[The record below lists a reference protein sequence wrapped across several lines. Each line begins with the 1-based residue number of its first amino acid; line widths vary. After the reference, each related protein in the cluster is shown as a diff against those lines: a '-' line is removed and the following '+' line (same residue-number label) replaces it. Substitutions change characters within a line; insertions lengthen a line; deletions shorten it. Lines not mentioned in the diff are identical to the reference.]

1 MPRGGA
7 RIGSGRK
14 PGSTDAQFGKVSADR
29 VLNATGTGPDKM
41 PLAYML
47 AVMNDIKQKA
57 TIRLQAA
64 IAAAPYVH
72 PRLASVEV
80 KSESNATLTIESDLG
95 KALKELAEIARLRDF
110 GPVIEGEVL
119 EPATLEEPDT
129 LSTDIL
135 STDTVTAGHFDQED
149 EEGGEERPEK
159 GA

>member
-14 PGSTDAQFGKVSADR
+14 PGSTDAKFGKVSAER
-29 VLNATGTGPDKM
+29 VLNRTGTGPDKM

-47 AVMNDIKQKA
+47 AVMNDDKQKA
-57 TIRLQAA
+57 TVRLQAA

-80 KSESNATLTIESDLG
+80 KSESSTTLTIESDIG
-95 KALKELAEIARLRDF
+95 RALRELAEIARLR
-110 GPVIEGEVL
+110 GPVIEGEIL

-129 LSTDIL
+129 M
-135 STDTVTAGHFDQED
+135 TAGHYAEPGLDEE
-149 EEGGEERPEK
+149 EEGGEERPEE
-159 GA
+159 G

>member
-14 PGSTDAQFGKVSADR
+14 PGSTDAKFGKVSAER
-29 VLNATGTGPDKM
+29 VLNRTGTGPDKM

-47 AVMNDIKQKA
+47 AVMNDDKQKA

-80 KSESNATLTIESDLG
+80 KSESTSTLTIESDLG
-95 KALKELAEIARLRDF
+95 KALRELAEIARLRST
-110 GPVIEGEVL
+110 GPVIEGEIL
-119 EPATLEEPDT
+119 EPATLEEPDI
-129 LSTDIL
+129 STAGHYAEPDIL
-135 STDTVTAGHFDQED
+135 SDEE
-149 EEGGEERPEK
+149 EEGGEERPEE
-159 GA
+159 A